1 MKYIRAFVTFNTSA
15 NEWVVHV
22 RKGQSFWAQ
31 SRAEAIDAAMA
42 TLAPNQTLRLVW

>member
-1 MKYIRAFVTFNTSA
+1 MKYRRAFVTFNQSA

-22 RKGQSFWAQ
+22 RKGASYWAQ

-42 TLAPNQTLRLVW
+42 ALPANQTLRLVW

>member
-22 RKGQSFWAQ
+22 RKGRSFWAQ
-31 SRAEAIDAAMA
+31 SRTEAIDNAMA
-42 TLAPNQTLRLVW
+42 SLAPNQTLRLVW

>member
-1 MKYIRAFVTFNTSA
+1 MKYIRAFVTFNQSA

-22 RKGQSFWAQ
+22 RRGGSFWAQ

-42 TLAPNQTLRLVW
+42 TMKANQTLRLVW